1 MERNEEGHGVHEL
14 VPDPPGKERVK
25 APEGTFAFQKNL
37 PRLPVPDLDDTCRR
51 YLEWV
56 RPLLDDRA
64 FAVTTEATE
73 AFAGATG
80 PGRELQRRLME
91 RASRPDVPNWL
102 EPFWED
108 MYLSFRDSLV
118 IHSSVFYALEER
130 EKEWSS
136 RAASLVLGALAFW
149 RKILEESFP
158 PDMERGEPLCM
169 AQFRRVF
176 GTTRVPC
183 ASRDVLRFTAD
194 GNGKTAEHVVVLR
207 RGRLFRV
214 DLPDASSRSCCGSD
228 ELAATFRDIDERC
241 RSTPAA
247 FPVGVLTA
255 LPRERWAALRRRLA
269 AIPGNEELLESV
281 ETALFAV
288 CCDEA
293 VPEDFSDLGAA
304 LLAGEAA
311 NRWYDKSVQFVVFPD
326 GGAGIVMEH
335 AGTDGSVMVRLAAH
349 LATEAPRREGASGGI
364 RPALRELRFA
374 FDEDLLEEIHRAAHA
389 VEEHAR
395 SVCVRAWS
403 FDAFGKERIK
413 RAGVSSDAFVQLALQ
428 LAQRRLFGVCRTTYQ
443 AVMTRR
449 FLHGRTEAMRP
460 VTSASVAFVDAVAMR
475 NARTDAKN
483 RAGTFALLLRKAA
496 ACHVERVRLC
506 KAGLGVDRHL
516 WGLLQL
522 AAAESLERP
531 ALYDDL
537 GWRTLSRNTFSTSTT
552 AADGLRLAGFGPVVE
567 DGYGFRYLSYAD
579 RFHLFLSGW
588 RHAPTALPS
597 LQEAL
602 HEALEDLLGFLEA
615 ESRPDA

>member
-1 MERNEEGHGVHEL
+1 MERNEEGHGVHEP
-14 VPDPPGKERVK
+14 VPAPLRKEHVE
-25 APEGTFAFQKNL
+25 APEGTFAFQENL
-37 PRLPVPDLDDTCRR
+37 PRLPVPDLGDTCRR

-64 FAVTTEATE
+64 FAATTEATE

-80 PGRELQRRLME
+80 PGRELQRRLVE

-136 RAASLVLGALAFW
+136 RAASLVLGALAFR
-149 RKILEESFP
+149 RKILEESLP

-183 ASRDVLRFTAD
+183 ASRDVLRFAAD
-194 GNGKTAEHVVVLR
+194 GNGKTAER
-207 RGRLFRV
+207 
-214 DLPDASSRSCCGSD
+214 
-228 ELAATFRDIDERC
+228 
-241 RSTPAA
+241 
-247 FPVGVLTA
+247 
-255 LPRERWAALRRRLA
+255 AALRRRLA
-269 AIPGNEELLESV
+269 AIPGNEELLESI

-293 VPEDFSDLGAA
+293 VPEDFSGLGAA
-304 LLAGEAA
+304 LLAGETV

-349 LATEAPRREGASGGI
+349 LATEAPRRKGASGGI

-374 FDEDLLEEIHRAAHA
+374 FDEELLGEVHRALHV
-389 VEEHAR
+389 VEEHSR

-460 VTSASVAFVDAVAMR
+460 VTSASVAFVDAAAVR
-475 NARTDAKN
+475 NARITAKSQ
-483 RAGTFALLLRKAA
+483 AGTCALLLRKAA
-496 ACHVERVRLC
+496 VCHVERVRLC
-506 KAGLGVDRHL
+506 KAGFGVDRHL
-516 WGLLQL
+516 WGLLQV

-531 ALYDDL
+531 AFYDDL

-588 RHAPTALPS
+588 RHSHTALAS

-615 ESRPDA
+615 ESRPDV